1 MSTAQD
7 EPVATHPRDPGEA
20 DATRPSRIPNAL
32 AALRYR
38 DFRLFLLG
46 IFSALSGWWM
56 ILVAQGWLVLEM
68 TNSASRVALVS
79 AMLSVPWLLFAPLS
93 GVLADRVDRKYLLL
107 TTRSSVTVL
116 MLIEGVLIVSGQVQY
131 WHMVV
136 LAFLAGTAF
145 AMDIPARGSL
155 VPDTVPSSVLP
166 NAVAINS
173 TVFSMTT
180 IAGPMIAAG
189 VLAWLG
195 PGGCFLANSVG
206 NAIFTGTIS
215 LMRIPRRKRGG
226 RMNVLGDFVG
236 GLSYVRREPS
246 LRMLLGVSLVL
257 MLTTRSWQQLAP
269 VFVRDVWGRGEGSLG
284 LLFTSSGIGAVT
296 GAAVLLALSRTEH
309 RWRVYL
315 GGLALAVGGVLVFGF
330 SPSLAPAIGGALIV
344 GFGQQLA
351 DATSQTV
358 VLMRAPE
365 EFRGRMLS
373 LSTLL
378 TGLQPLGVMA
388 AGVIADTAGPRFAIG
403 GAALVA
409 TVLLAALLLRERV
422 ALRSF

>member
-1 MSTAQD
+1 M
-7 EPVATHPRDPGEA
+7 G
-20 DATRPSRIPNAL
+20 
-32 AALRYR
+32 
-38 DFRLFLLG
+38 F
-46 IFSALSGWWM
+46 
-56 ILVAQGWLVLEM
+56 
-68 TNSASRVALVS
+68 
-79 AMLSVPWLLFAPLS
+79 
-93 GVLADRVDRKYLLL
+93 
-107 TTRSSVTVL
+107 
-116 MLIEGVLIVSGQVQY
+116 
-131 WHMVV
+131 
-136 LAFLAGTAF
+136 
-145 AMDIPARGSL
+145 
-155 VPDTVPSSVLP
+155 
-166 NAVAINS
+166 
-173 TVFSMTT
+173 
-180 IAGPMIAAG
+180 
-189 VLAWLG
+189 
-195 PGGCFLANSVG
+195 
-206 NAIFTGTIS
+206 
-215 LMRIPRRKRGG
+215 
-226 RMNVLGDFVG
+226 GDFVG